1 MKFKCFTIFITII
14 VAISFF
20 AQAQETDSTIAT
32 RQLSEVIVRG
42 FETERKLTET
52 AASVGVLTIR
62 DIERFQNTT
71 LVPVFNTLPG
81 VRMEERSP
89 GSYRLSIRGSSIRS
103 PFGVRNVKVYW
114 NDIPLTD
121 GNGNTFLN
129 AIDMNTVGNIEVIKG
144 PAGSIYGAGTGG
156 VILLGGNKA
165 EAQQSSKEK
174 PTSYINTTLGW
185 GSYGLQNRAFSWNL
199 ASEKI
204 NSVLSYAHTQADGY
218 RENSATVRDVLSWRS
233 NFFASAH
240 RTFNVSALYS
250 DMFYQTPG
258 GLTQAQMDLNP
269 RLARQPIPTIP
280 GPIQQKAGIYQK
292 VFNLGL
298 SQEYRFN
305 EHWTNVTALYGTITE
320 LRNPFITN
328 YEIRNEQTFGGRTR
342 TTYAFRTGN
351 LSNRLTAGGEFQQ
364 SNWVIRNFGNRGGN
378 IDTLQTNDNVGAMS
392 YFLFTQLETD
402 LPQNFILTIG
412 ASYNSIKYN
421 FTRLSDVPNIKP
433 INDFLPS
440 AFLPRIALLKKIKDK
455 MAVFASVSSGF
466 SPPLVSE
473 FTAGYQNTTFV
484 PTLASEKGTNY
495 EIGTRGSLL
504 KHRLSFDVTAY
515 SFRLQNTIVRR
526 VNEAGTEFFTNA
538 GGTKQNGLEVLL
550 NGWLMRNKEAKAIQE
565 VRLFT
570 SFTLADYQFKNYKQV
585 QTDLSGKSLTGVP
598 RHVWISGL
606 DITSQPGFYLN
617 STINFTD
624 RLPVNDANTVY
635 ANSYWLLNA
644 RVGYQKTFKPLAL
657 NIFVA
662 GDNLL
667 DKLYSLG
674 NDLNPVGNRF
684 FNPAPARNWQVGGN
698 VRIFL

>member
-1 MKFKCFTIFITII
+1 MKFKLFTIPLITLT
-14 VAISFF
+14 ISFT
-20 AQAQETDSTIAT
+20 ALAQETDTTTAT
-32 RQLSEVIVRG
+32 KQLSEVIVRG

-52 AASVGVLTIR
+52 AASVGVLTIK

-103 PFGVRNVKVYW
+103 PFGVRNVKIYW

-129 AIDMNTVGNIEVIKG
+129 AIDMNTVGNIEIIKG

-156 VILLGGNKA
+156 VLLLGGNKA
-165 EAQQSSKEK
+165 DASQNTKEK
-174 PTSYINTTLGW
+174 SRSYINTSLGW
-185 GSYGLQNRAFSWNL
+185 GSFGLQNRAISWNL
-199 ASEKI
+199 ATAKV
-204 NSVLSYAHTQADGY
+204 NSVVSYAHVQSDGY
-218 RENSATVRDVLSWRS
+218 RENSALVRDVLSYRS
-233 NFFASAH
+233 NFFASSH

-250 DMFYQTPG
+250 DMHYQTPG
-258 GLTQAQMDLNP
+258 GLTQAQMDANP
-269 RLARQPIPTIP
+269 RSARPSTPAIP
-280 GPIQQKAGIYQK
+280 GPIAQKAGIYQK

-305 EHWTNVTALYGTITE
+305 EQWTNVTAIYGMVSE
-320 LRNPFITN
+320 LQNPFITN

-351 LSNRLTAGGEFQQ
+351 LSNRLTVGGEFQK
-364 SNWVIRNFGNRGGN
+364 SDWVIRNFGNRGGK
-378 IDTLQTNDNVGAMS
+378 IDTLQTNDNVGAFN

-402 LPQNFILTIG
+402 LPQDFILTIG
-412 ASYNSIKYN
+412 ASYNRVKYD
-421 FTRLSDVPNIKP
+421 FLRISDAPNIKP
-433 INDFLPS
+433 IDNFLPS
-440 AFLPRIALLKKIKDK
+440 AFLPRVALLKKIKDK
-455 MAVFASVSSGF
+455 IAIFASISSGF

-473 FTAGYQNTTFV
+473 FIAGYQSTSFLPSLT
-484 PTLASEKGTNY
+484 SERGINY
-495 EIGTRGSLL
+495 EIGTRGYLFNR
-504 KHRLSFDVTAY
+504 RLSFDATAY
-515 SFRLQNTIVRR
+515 AFRLQNTIVRR
-526 VNEAGTEFFTNA
+526 VDEAGREIFTNA
-538 GGTKQNGLEVLL
+538 GGTTQNGLEILL
-550 NGWLMRNKEAKAIQE
+550 NGWLVRNTEARPIQE

-570 SFTLADYQFKNYKQV
+570 SYTLADYQFKNYKQL

-598 RHVWISGL
+598 RNVWVSGF
-606 DITSQPGFYLN
+606 DMTTKPGFYLN

-644 RVGYQKTFKPLAL
+644 RVGYQKTFKPLAINL
-657 NIFVA
+657 YVG

-667 DKLYSLG
+667 NQLYSLG

-684 FNPAPARNWQVGGN
+684 FNPAPTRNWLFGGN
-698 VRIFL
+698 VRVFL

>member
-1 MKFKCFTIFITII
+1 MKFVLFTIPLFTLTI
-14 VAISFF
+14 SLSSL
-20 AQAQETDSTIAT
+20 AQETDTTVAT
-32 RQLSEVIVRG
+32 KQLSEVIVRG

-52 AASVGVLTIR
+52 AASVGVLTIK

-103 PFGVRNVKVYW
+103 PFGVRNVKIYW

-165 EAQQSSKEK
+165 DAAQSSKEK
-174 PTSYINTTLGW
+174 PTSYINTSLGW
-185 GSYGLQNRAFSWNL
+185 GSFGLQNRAISWNL
-199 ASEKI
+199 ATEKI
-204 NSVLSYAHTQADGY
+204 NSVVSYAHVQSDGY
-218 RENSATVRDVLSWRS
+218 RENSALVRDVLSWRS
-233 NFFASAH
+233 NFFVSSH
-240 RTFNVSALYS
+240 KTLNVSALYS
-250 DMFYQTPG
+250 DMKYQTPG

-269 RLARQPIPTIP
+269 RSARPSTATIP
-280 GPIQQKAGIYQK
+280 GPIAQKAGIYQK
-292 VFNLGL
+292 LFNLGL

-305 EHWTNVTALYGTITE
+305 EHWTNVTALYGMISE
-320 LRNPFITN
+320 LQNPFITN

-351 LSNRLTAGGEFQQ
+351 LSNRLTVGGEFQK
-364 SNWVIRNFGNRGGN
+364 SDWVIRNFGNRGGK
-378 IDTLQTNDNVGAMS
+378 IDTLQTNDNVGSFS
-392 YFLFTQLETD
+392 YFVFTQLETE
-402 LPQNFILTIG
+402 LPQDFILTIG
-412 ASYNSIKYN
+412 ASYNRVKYD
-421 FTRLSDVPNIKP
+421 FLRISDAPNIKP
-433 INDFLPS
+433 IDNFLPS

-455 MAVFASVSSGF
+455 IAIFASVSGGF

-473 FTAGYQNTTFV
+473 FIAGYQNTAFL
-484 PTLASEKGTNY
+484 PSLASEKGINY
-495 EIGTRGSLL
+495 EIGTRGYLL
-504 KHRLSFDVTAY
+504 NRRLSFDATAY
-515 SFRLQNTIVRR
+515 AFRLQNTIVRR
-526 VNEAGTEFFTNA
+526 VDEAGREIFTNA
-538 GGTKQNGLEVLL
+538 GGTLQNGLEILL
-550 NGWLMRNKEAKAIQE
+550 NGWLVRNTEAKAIQE
-565 VRLFT
+565 IRLFT

-598 RHVWISGL
+598 RNVWVSGF
-606 DITSQPGFYLN
+606 DMTTKPGFYLN

-644 RVGYQKTFKPLAL
+644 RVGYQKTFKPLAINL
-657 NIFVA
+657 YFG

-667 DKLYSLG
+667 NKLYSLG

-684 FNPAPARNWQVGGN
+684 FNPAPTRNWQVGGN
-698 VRIFL
+698 VRIYL

>member
-1 MKFKCFTIFITII
+1 MKFKRFTIPLFALII
-14 VAISFF
+14 SIS
-20 AQAQETDSTIAT
+20 ALAQEADTTTAT
-32 RQLSEVIVRG
+32 KQLSEVIVRG

-52 AASVGVLTIR
+52 AASVGVLTIK

-103 PFGVRNVKVYW
+103 PFGVRNIKIYW

-165 EAQQSSKEK
+165 DAAQSSKER
-174 PTSYINTTLGW
+174 PTSYINTSLAW
-185 GSYGLQNRAFSWNL
+185 GSFGLQNRAISWNL
-199 ASEKI
+199 ATEKI
-204 NSVLSYAHTQADGY
+204 NSVVSYAHVQSDGY
-218 RENSATVRDVLSWRS
+218 RENSALVRDVLSWRS
-233 NFFASAH
+233 NFFVSAH
-240 RTFNVSALYS
+240 KTLNVSALYS
-250 DMFYQTPG
+250 DMHYQTPG

-269 RLARQPIPTIP
+269 SSARLPTATIP

-292 VFNLGL
+292 LFNLGL

-305 EHWTNVTALYGTITE
+305 EHWTNVTALYGMISE
-320 LRNPFITN
+320 LQNPFITN

-351 LSNRLTAGGEFQQ
+351 LANRLTVGGEFQK
-364 SNWVIRNFGNRGGN
+364 SDWVIRNFGNRGGR
-378 IDTLQTNDNVGAMS
+378 IDTLQTNDNVGALS

-402 LPQNFILTIG
+402 LPQDFILTIG
-412 ASYNSIKYN
+412 ASYNRVKYD
-421 FTRLSDVPNIKP
+421 FLRLSDAPNIKP
-433 INDFLPS
+433 IDNFLPS
-440 AFLPRIALLKKIKDK
+440 AFLPRVALLKKIKDK
-455 MAVFASVSSGF
+455 IAIFGSVSSGF

-473 FTAGYQNTTFV
+473 FIAGYQNTAFL
-484 PTLASEKGTNY
+484 PSLASERGINY
-495 EIGTRGSLL
+495 EIGTRGYLFNR
-504 KHRLSFDVTAY
+504 RLSFDATAY
-515 SFRLQNTIVRR
+515 AFRLQNTIVRR
-526 VNEAGTEFFTNA
+526 VGEAGREFFTNA
-538 GGTKQNGLEVLL
+538 GGTTQNGLEILL
-550 NGWLMRNKEAKAIQE
+550 NGWLVRNTGARGIREL
-565 VRLFT
+565 RLFT
-570 SFTLADYQFKNYKQV
+570 SYTLADYQFKNYKQI

-598 RHVWISGL
+598 RNVWVSGF
-606 DITSQPGFYLN
+606 DMTTKPGFYLN

-635 ANSYWLLNA
+635 AKSYWLLNA

-657 NIFVA
+657 TIYVG

-667 DKLYSLG
+667 NQLYSLG

-684 FNPAPARNWQVGGN
+684 FNPAPTRNWQVGGN
-698 VRIFL
+698 LRIYL